1 MKRFLSLVLALA
13 LVAAMGIFSTAFAAD
28 DGFVDGKFTETRH
41 IKVEIFNRNNDGGS
55 DPTNNPFTDYIKQGM
70 LEKYNV
76 EVEYVSVGR
85 WSEVDDINNLLAT
98 GEAPDICVTYSYPT
112 IQTFADMGGI
122 IDLHPWLEEYK
133 DQLGDMWAL
142 LEDYNIYYDQDPETK
157 TVWAVEAV
165 LADRARLNTFIRKDW
180 LDKLG
185 LALPTTEE
193 EFHDCLVAFRDNAE
207 TLLGADADKMVP
219 YSTST
224 DIGWRNDLLSI
235 SKVAEDID
243 DATLYVYGYDD
254 RHMLYPGYKEGIRVL
269 NQWYNEGLVWKD
281 FGLYTDSTAEDDMMK
296 AGYVGAFMHNWDYP
310 FRNNDD
316 SIEAN
321 LVRNVGPDA
330 AFVAVDCFKNDAGI
344 TRKFLADRVDR
355 KVFFPA
361 TNKEPL
367 ASLLYVNFISNP
379 DTIKFLQTGKEG
391 VNHELTENGAYKTLA
406 ATGDWIMNSGMNI
419 DYTITVNGLY
429 IGEATESS
437 RALNYSSVPADIVV
451 GAHEASIANGRTA
464 KKYSVGDIVAETD
477 VGTSLTAKRDAML
490 TQAVSASV
498 DQFDAVFDAGMDDY
512 LASGGQAIIDERA
525 EKLLAVYGEAP
536 AAKSSRNMTEGGP
549 ESSGPLF

>member
-55 DPTNNPFTDYIKQGM
+55 DPTNNPFTDYIKQNM

-122 IDLHPWLEEYK
+122 LDLNPWLEEYK

-157 TVWAVEAV
+157 TVWALEAV

-185 LALPTTEE
+185 LAMPTSEE
-193 EFHDCLVAFRDNAE
+193 DFHDCLVAFRDNAE
-207 TLLGADADKMVP
+207 TLLGADAGKMVP

-254 RHMLYPGYKEGIRVL
+254 RHMLYPNYKEGIRVL
-269 NQWYNEGLVWKD
+269 NKWYNEGLVWKD

-296 AGYVGAFMHNWDYP
+296 AGYVGAFIHNWDYP

-321 LVRNVGPDA
+321 LIRNVGPDA

-391 VNHELTENGAYKTLA
+391 VNHELTENRAYKTHP
-406 ATGDWIMNSGMNI
+406 ATGEWIMNSGMNI

-429 IGEATESS
+429 LGEATEAS
-437 RALNYSSVPADIVV
+437 RALNYSSVPAEIVV

-477 VGTSLTAKRDAML
+477 VGTSLTAKRDALL
-490 TQAVSASV
+490 TQAVSVSE
-498 DQFDAVFDAGMDDY
+498 DQFDTVYDEGMADY

-536 AAKSSRNMTEGGP
+536 AAK
-549 ESSGPLF
+549 

>member
-122 IDLHPWLEEYK
+122 IDLNPWLEEYK

-310 FRNNDD
+310 FHNNDD

-536 AAKSSRNMTEGGP
+536 AAK
-549 ESSGPLF
+549 

>member
-1 MKRFLSLVLALA
+1 MTMKRILSLVLVLA
-13 LVAAMGIFSTAFAAD
+13 LVAAMGISTAFAAD
-28 DGFVDGKFTETRH
+28 DGFVDGRFTETRH

-55 DPTNNPFTDYIKQGM
+55 DPTNNPFTEYIKKGM

-98 GEAPDICVTYSYPT
+98 GDAPDVCVTYSYPT
-112 IQTFADMGGI
+112 ILTFADMGGV
-122 IDLHPWLEEYK
+122 IDMNPYLTEYK
-133 DQLGDMWAL
+133 DQLGDLWAL
-142 LEDYNIYYDQDPETK
+142 LEDYNIYYDQNPETK
-157 TVWAVEAV
+157 SVWAIEAV

-193 EFHDCLVAFRDNAE
+193 EFYNCLVAFRDNAE

-235 SKVAEDID
+235 SKVPENVD

-254 RHMLYPGYKEGIRVL
+254 RHLLYPSYKEGIRVL
-269 NQWYNEGLVWKD
+269 NKWYNEGLVWKD

-296 AGYVGAFMHNWDYP
+296 AGYVGAFIHNWDYP

-344 TRKFLADRVDR
+344 TRKYLADRIDR

-367 ASLLYVNFISNP
+367 ASLLYVNFISNAE
-379 DTIKFLQTGKEG
+379 TIKFLQTGKEG
-391 VNHELTENGAYKTLA
+391 VNHEITADGAYKTLA
-406 ATGDWIMNSGMNI
+406 ATGEWVMNSGMNI

-429 IGEATESS
+429 LGEATDAS
-437 RALNYSSVPADIVV
+437 RALNYSSVPAEIVV
-451 GAHEASIANGRTA
+451 GAHEAAIANGRTA
-464 KKYSVGDIVAETD
+464 KHYNVGDIMAETD
-477 VGTSLTAKRDAML
+477 VGTSLTSKRDALL

-498 DQFDAVFDAGMDDY
+498 DQFDAVYDAGMADY

-525 EKLLAVYGEAP
+525 EKLQAVYGEAP
-536 AAKSSRNMTEGGP
+536 AAQ
-549 ESSGPLF
+549 

>member
-1 MKRFLSLVLALA
+1 MKRFLSLVLVLA
-13 LVAAMGIFSTAFAAD
+13 LVAAMGIFSTALAAD

-85 WSEVDDINNLLAT
+85 WTEVDDINNLLAT
-98 GEAPDICVTYSYPT
+98 GDAPDICVTYSYPT

-122 IDLHPWLEEYK
+122 IDLNPYLTEYK
-133 DQLGDMWAL
+133 DQLGDLWAL
-142 LEDYNIYYDQDPETK
+142 LEDYNIYYDQNPDNG
-157 TVWAVEAV
+157 TVWALEAV

-193 EFHDCLVAFRDNAE
+193 EFYNCLVAFRDNAE

-254 RHMLYPGYKEGIRVL
+254 RHLLYPNYKEGIRVL
-269 NQWYNEGLVWKD
+269 NKWYNEGLIWKD

-296 AGYVGAFMHNWDYP
+296 AGYVGAFIHNWDYP

-330 AFVAVDCFKNDAGI
+330 AFVAVDCFQNEAGI

-355 KVFFPA
+355 KVFFPS

-391 VNHELTENGAYKTLA
+391 VNHELTADGAYKTLA

-429 IGEATESS
+429 LGEATEAS
-437 RALNYSSVPADIVV
+437 RALTYSSVPAEIVV
-451 GAHEASIANGRTA
+451 GAHEAAIANGRTA
-464 KKYSVGDIVAETD
+464 KHYNVGDIVAETD

-490 TQAVSASV
+490 TQAVAASV
-498 DQFDAVFDAGMDDY
+498 DQFDAVYDAGMADY

-525 EKLLAVYGEAP
+525 EKLQAVYGEAP
-536 AAKSSRNMTEGGP
+536 AAK
-549 ESSGPLF
+549 

>member
-1 MKRFLSLVLALA
+1 MKRFLSLVLVLALA
-13 LVAAMGIFSTAFAAD
+13 LTMGIFSASAESVED
-28 DGFVDGKFTETRH
+28 PGFVDGKFTETRH

-55 DPTNNPFTDYIKQGM
+55 DPTNNVFTDYIKAGM
-70 LEKYNV
+70 LQKYNV
-76 EVEYVSVGR
+76 EVEFVSVGR
-85 WSEVDDINNLLAT
+85 WTEVDDINNLLAT

-122 IDLHPWLEEYK
+122 VDLNPYLTAYK
-133 DQLGDMWAL
+133 DQLGDLWAL
-142 LEDYNIYYDQDPETK
+142 LEDYNIYYDQNPETK
-157 TVWAVEAV
+157 TVWALEAV

-193 EFHDCLVAFRDNAE
+193 EFYNCLVAFRDNAE
-207 TLLGADADKMVP
+207 TLLGADKDKMVP

-235 SKVAEDID
+235 SKVPENVD

-254 RHMLYPGYKEGIRVL
+254 RHLLYPNYKEGIRVL
-269 NQWYNEGLVWKD
+269 NKWYNEGLVWKD

-296 AGYVGAFMHNWDYP
+296 AGYVGAFIHNWDYP

-330 AFVAVDCFKNDAGI
+330 AFVAVDCFKNEAGI

-367 ASLLYVNFISNP
+367 ASLLYVNFISDP
-379 DTIKFLQTGKEG
+379 ETIKFLQTGKEG
-391 VNHELTENGAYKTLA
+391 VNHELTADGAYKTLA
-406 ATGDWIMNSGMNI
+406 ATGEYVMNSGMNI

-429 IGEATESS
+429 LGEATDAS
-437 RALNYSSVPADIVV
+437 RALNYSAVPAEIVV
-451 GAHEASIANGRTA
+451 GAHDAAIANGRTA
-464 KKYSVGDIVAETD
+464 KHYNVGDITAETD

-498 DQFDAVFDAGMDDY
+498 DQFDAVYDAGMADY

-525 EKLLAVYGEAP
+525 EKLLAVYGETP
-536 AAKSSRNMTEGGP
+536 AAK
-549 ESSGPLF
+549 

>member
-1 MKRFLSLVLALA
+1 MKRFLSLVLVLA
-13 LVAAMGIFSTAFAAD
+13 LVAAMGIFSTALAAD

-55 DPTNNPFTDYIKQGM
+55 DPTNNPFTDYIKKGM

-85 WSEVDDINNLLAT
+85 WTEVDDINNLLAT

-112 IQTFADMGGI
+112 IQTFADMGGV
-122 IDLHPWLEEYK
+122 IDLNPYLTEYK
-133 DQLGDMWAL
+133 DQLGDLWGL
-142 LEDYNIYYDQDPETK
+142 LEDYNIYYDQNPETK
-157 TVWAVEAV
+157 TVWALEAV

-193 EFHDCLVAFRDNAE
+193 EFYNCLVAFRDNAE
-207 TLLGADADKMVP
+207 TLLGADAAKMVP

-235 SKVAEDID
+235 SKVPEDVD

-254 RHMLYPGYKEGIRVL
+254 RHLLYPNYKEGIRVL
-269 NQWYNEGLVWKD
+269 NKWYNEGLVWKD

-296 AGYVGAFMHNWDYP
+296 AGYVGAFIHNWDYP

-330 AFVAVDCFKNDAGI
+330 AFVAVDCFKNEAGI
-344 TRKFLADRVDR
+344 TRKYLADRIDR

-391 VNHELTENGAYKTLA
+391 VNHEITADGAYKTLP
-406 ATGDWIMNSGMNI
+406 ATGEWVMNSGMNI
-419 DYTITVNGLY
+419 DYTITVNGLN
-429 IGEATESS
+429 IGEATEAS
-437 RALNYSSVPADIVV
+437 RALNYSSVPAEIVI
-451 GAHEASIANGRTA
+451 GAHEAAIANGRTA
-464 KKYSVGDIVAETD
+464 KHYNVGDITAETD

-498 DQFDAVFDAGMDDY
+498 DQFDAVYDAGMADY
-512 LASGGQAIIDERA
+512 LASGGQAVIDERA
-525 EKLLAVYGEAP
+525 EKLQAVYNEAP
-536 AAKSSRNMTEGGP
+536 AAK
-549 ESSGPLF
+549 

>member
-122 IDLHPWLEEYK
+122 IDLNPWLEEYK

-321 LVRNVGPDA
+321 LDRNVGADA
-330 AFVAVDCFKNDAGI
+330 AFVAVDCIKNDAGI

-536 AAKSSRNMTEGGP
+536 AAK
-549 ESSGPLF
+549 

>member
-13 LVAAMGIFSTAFAAD
+13 LVVAMGIFSTAFAAD

-55 DPTNNPFTDYIKQGM
+55 DPTNNPFTDYIKQNM

-98 GEAPDICVTYSYPT
+98 GEAPDIFVTYSYPT

-122 IDLHPWLEEYK
+122 IDLNPWLEEYK

-157 TVWAVEAV
+157 TVWALEAV

-185 LALPTTEE
+185 LAMPTSEE

-207 TLLGADADKMVP
+207 TLLGADAGKMVP

-235 SKVAEDID
+235 SKFAEDID

-254 RHMLYPGYKEGIRVL
+254 RHMLYPNYKEGIRVL
-269 NQWYNEGLVWKD
+269 NKWYTEGLVWKD

-296 AGYVGAFMHNWDYP
+296 AGYVGAFIHNWDYP

-321 LVRNVGPDA
+321 LIRNVGPDA

-391 VNHELTENGAYKTLA
+391 VNHEITENGAYKTLP
-406 ATGDWIMNSGMNI
+406 ATGEWIMNSGMNI

-429 IGEATESS
+429 LGEATEAS
-437 RALNYSSVPADIVV
+437 RALNYSSVPAEIVV

-477 VGTSLTAKRDAML
+477 VGTSLTAKRDALL
-490 TQAVSASV
+490 TQAVSVSE
-498 DQFDAVFDAGMDDY
+498 DQFDTVYDEGMADY

-536 AAKSSRNMTEGGP
+536 AAK
-549 ESSGPLF
+549 

>member
-1 MKRFLSLVLALA
+1 MKRFLSLVLVLA
-13 LVAAMGIFSTAFAAD
+13 LVAAMGIFSTALAAD

-55 DPTNNPFTDYIKQGM
+55 DPTNNPFTDYIKKGM

-85 WSEVDDINNLLAT
+85 WTEVDDINNLLAT

-112 IQTFADMGGI
+112 IQTFADMGGV
-122 IDLHPWLEEYK
+122 IDLNPYLTEYK
-133 DQLGDMWAL
+133 DQLGDLWGL
-142 LEDYNIYYDQDPETK
+142 LEDYNIYYDQNPETK
-157 TVWAVEAV
+157 TVWALEAV

-193 EFHDCLVAFRDNAE
+193 EFHNCLVAFRDNAE
-207 TLLGADADKMVP
+207 TLLGADAAKMVP

-235 SKVAEDID
+235 SKVPEDVD

-254 RHMLYPGYKEGIRVL
+254 RHLLYPNYKEGIRVL
-269 NQWYNEGLVWKD
+269 NKWYNEGLVWKD

-296 AGYVGAFMHNWDYP
+296 AGYVGAFIHNWDYP

-330 AFVAVDCFKNDAGI
+330 AFVAVDCFKNEAGI
-344 TRKFLADRVDR
+344 TRKYLADRIDR

-391 VNHELTENGAYKTLA
+391 VNHEITADGAYKTLP
-406 ATGDWIMNSGMNI
+406 ATGEWVMNSGMNI
-419 DYTITVNGLY
+419 DYTITVNGLN
-429 IGEATESS
+429 IGEATEAS
-437 RALNYSSVPADIVV
+437 RALNYSSVPAEIVI
-451 GAHEASIANGRTA
+451 GAHEAAIANGRTA
-464 KKYSVGDIVAETD
+464 KHYNVGDITAETD

-498 DQFDAVFDAGMDDY
+498 DQFDAVYDAGMADY

-525 EKLLAVYGEAP
+525 EKLQAVYNEAP
-536 AAKSSRNMTEGGP
+536 AAK
-549 ESSGPLF
+549 

>member
-122 IDLHPWLEEYK
+122 IDLNPWLEEYK

-477 VGTSLTAKRDAML
+477 VGTSLTAKRDALL
-490 TQAVSASV
+490 TQAVSAPV
-498 DQFDAVFDAGMDDY
+498 DQFDAVYDAGMADY

-525 EKLLAVYGEAP
+525 EKLQAVYGEAP
-536 AAKSSRNMTEGGP
+536 ATK
-549 ESSGPLF
+549 

>member
-1 MKRFLSLVLALA
+1 MTMKRILSLVLVLA
-13 LVAAMGIFSTAFAAD
+13 LVAAMGISTAFAAD
-28 DGFVDGKFTETRH
+28 DGFVDGRFTETRH

-55 DPTNNPFTDYIKQGM
+55 DPTNNPFTEYIKKGM

-98 GEAPDICVTYSYPT
+98 GDAPDVCVTYSYPT
-112 IQTFADMGGI
+112 ILTFADMGGV
-122 IDLHPWLEEYK
+122 IDMNPYLTEYK
-133 DQLGDMWAL
+133 DQLGDLWAL
-142 LEDYNIYYDQDPETK
+142 LEDYNIYYDQNPETK
-157 TVWAVEAV
+157 SVWAIEAV

-193 EFHDCLVAFRDNAE
+193 EFYNCLVAFRDNAE

-235 SKVAEDID
+235 SKVPENVD

-254 RHMLYPGYKEGIRVL
+254 RHLLYPSYKEGIRVL
-269 NQWYNEGLVWKD
+269 NKWYNEGLVWKD

-296 AGYVGAFMHNWDYP
+296 AGYVGAFIHNWDYP

-344 TRKFLADRVDR
+344 TRKYLADRIDR

-367 ASLLYVNFISNP
+367 ASLLYVNFISNAE
-379 DTIKFLQTGKEG
+379 TIKFLQTGKEG
-391 VNHELTENGAYKTLA
+391 VNHEITADGAYKTLA
-406 ATGDWIMNSGMNI
+406 ATGEWVMNSGMNI

-429 IGEATESS
+429 LGEATDAS
-437 RALNYSSVPADIVV
+437 RALNYSSVPAEIVV
-451 GAHEASIANGRTA
+451 GAHEAAIANGRTA
-464 KKYSVGDIVAETD
+464 KHYNVGDITAETD
-477 VGTSLTAKRDAML
+477 VGTSLTSKRDALL

-498 DQFDAVFDAGMDDY
+498 DQFDAVYDAGMADY

-525 EKLLAVYGEAP
+525 EKLQAVYGEAP
-536 AAKSSRNMTEGGP
+536 AAQ
-549 ESSGPLF
+549 

>member
-13 LVAAMGIFSTAFAAD
+13 LVAAMGIFSTALAAD

-122 IDLHPWLEEYK
+122 IDLNPWLEEYK

-437 RALNYSSVPADIVV
+437 RALNYSSVPAEIVV

-536 AAKSSRNMTEGGP
+536 AAK
-549 ESSGPLF
+549 

>member
-98 GEAPDICVTYSYPT
+98 GEAPDLCVTYSYPT

-122 IDLHPWLEEYK
+122 IDLNPWLEEYK

-536 AAKSSRNMTEGGP
+536 AAK
-549 ESSGPLF
+549 

>member
-1 MKRFLSLVLALA
+1 MKRILSLVLALA
-13 LVAAMGIFSTAFAAD
+13 LVAAMGIFTTAVAAD

-55 DPTNNPFTDYIKQGM
+55 DPTNNPFTDYIKQNM

-112 IQTFADMGGI
+112 IQTFADMGGV
-122 IDLHPWLEEYK
+122 IDLNPYLTEYK
-133 DQLGDMWAL
+133 DYLGDLWAL
-142 LEDYNIYYDQDPETK
+142 LEDYNIYYDQNPETK
-157 TVWAVEAV
+157 TVWALEAV

-193 EFHDCLVAFRDNAE
+193 EFYNCLVAFRDNAE

-235 SKVAEDID
+235 SKVPEDVD

-254 RHMLYPGYKEGIRVL
+254 RHLLYPNYKEGIRVL
-269 NQWYNEGLVWKD
+269 NKWYNEGLVWKD

-296 AGYVGAFMHNWDYP
+296 AGYVGSFIHNWDYP

-330 AFVAVDCFKNDAGI
+330 AFVAVDCFQNDSGI
-344 TRKFLADRVDR
+344 TRKYLADRIDR

-361 TNKEPL
+361 TNTEPL
-367 ASLLYVNFISNP
+367 ASLLYVNFISNA

-391 VNHELTENGAYKTLA
+391 VNHELTADGAYKTLA
-406 ATGDWIMNSGMNI
+406 ATGEWVMNSGMNI

-429 IGEATESS
+429 LGEATDAS
-437 RALNYSSVPADIVV
+437 RALNYSSVPAEIVV
-451 GAHEASIANGRTA
+451 GAHDASIANGRTVTHFN
-464 KKYSVGDIVAETD
+464 VGDITAETD
-477 VGTSLTAKRDAML
+477 VGTSLTSKRDALL
-490 TQAVSASV
+490 TQAVSAPV
-498 DQFDAVFDAGMDDY
+498 DQFDAVYDAGMEDY
-512 LASGGQAIIDERA
+512 MASGGKAIIDERA
-525 EKLLAVYGEAP
+525 EKLAAVYGLTVEI
-536 AAKSSRNMTEGGP
+536 K
-549 ESSGPLF
+549 

>member
-122 IDLHPWLEEYK
+122 IDLNPWLEEYK

-451 GAHEASIANGRTA
+451 GAHEASIANGRTV

-490 TQAVSASV
+490 TQAVSDSV

-536 AAKSSRNMTEGGP
+536 AAK
-549 ESSGPLF
+549 

>member
-1 MKRFLSLVLALA
+1 MKRFLSLVLVLA
-13 LVAAMGIFSTAFAAD
+13 LVAAMGIFATALAAD

-55 DPTNNPFTDYIKQGM
+55 DPTNNPFTDYIKKGM

-85 WSEVDDINNLLAT
+85 WTEVDDINNLLAT

-112 IQTFADMGGI
+112 IQTFADMGGV
-122 IDLHPWLEEYK
+122 IDLNPYLTEYK
-133 DQLGDMWAL
+133 DQLGDLWGL
-142 LEDYNIYYDQDPETK
+142 LEDYNIYYDQNPETK
-157 TVWAVEAV
+157 TVWALEAV

-193 EFHDCLVAFRDNAE
+193 EFYNCLVAFRDNAE

-235 SKVAEDID
+235 SKVPEDVD

-254 RHMLYPGYKEGIRVL
+254 RHLLYPNYKEGIRVL
-269 NQWYNEGLVWKD
+269 NKWYNEGLVWKD

-296 AGYVGAFMHNWDYP
+296 AGYVGAFIHNWDYP

-330 AFVAVDCFKNDAGI
+330 AFVAVDCFKNEAGI
-344 TRKFLADRVDR
+344 TRKYLADRIDR

-391 VNHELTENGAYKTLA
+391 VNHEITADGAYKTLP
-406 ATGDWIMNSGMNI
+406 ATGEWVMNSGMNI
-419 DYTITVNGLY
+419 DYTITVNGLN
-429 IGEATESS
+429 IGEATEAS
-437 RALNYSSVPADIVV
+437 RALNYSSVPAEIVI
-451 GAHEASIANGRTA
+451 GAHEAAIANGRTA
-464 KKYSVGDIVAETD
+464 KHYNVGDITAETD

-498 DQFDAVFDAGMDDY
+498 DQFDAVYDAGMADY

-525 EKLLAVYGEAP
+525 EKLQAVYNEAP
-536 AAKSSRNMTEGGP
+536 AAK
-549 ESSGPLF
+549 